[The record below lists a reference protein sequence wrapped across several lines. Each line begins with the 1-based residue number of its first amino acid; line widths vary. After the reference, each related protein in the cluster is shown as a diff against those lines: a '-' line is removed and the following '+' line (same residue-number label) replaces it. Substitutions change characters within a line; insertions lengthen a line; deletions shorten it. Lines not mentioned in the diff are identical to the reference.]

1 MTNWIYSRP
10 QFEFKKDIPDFTW
23 AGHTFFAYDLVKNFK
38 PEVLVELGSYKGTS
52 SMAFTQA
59 VKDENQ
65 NSDLYFVDSWE
76 GEEQTGY
83 YSQDVYQLFTSL
95 MKKYFSKQNVH
106 PLKMLFDEAL
116 EKFQDKSIDILHID
130 GLHTYEAVKHDY
142 ETWKSKVKDNGVI
155 LFHDIRVQNF
165 GVKEVWEEVKAENPK
180 AIFIEFDHN
189 YGLGVMIKDDSL
201 ASILTQEKIKE
212 IKEYYFDLAT
222 EFRLKQQTI
231 ELENLTKDLTKGK
244 ENLDRML
251 KEVME
256 ENTRLYDKIDLLN
269 EENRKLKDEL
279 SSKAVRLALKASKN
293 LRDLRKNLKYR

>member
-1 MTNWIYSRP
+1 
-10 QFEFKKDIPDFTW
+10 
-23 AGHTFFAYDLVKNFK
+23 
-38 PEVLVELGSYKGTS
+38 
-52 SMAFTQA
+52 MAFAQA
-59 VKDENQ
+59 AKDKNL
-65 NSDLYFVDSWE
+65 NTDLYFVDSWE

-95 MKKYFSKQNVH
+95 IEKYFSKQNVH

-116 EKFQDKSIDILHID
+116 EKFQEKSIDILHID

-142 ETWKSKVKDNGVI
+142 ETWKNKVKDNGVI

-189 YGLGVMIKDDSL
+189 YGLGVMIKDNLL
-201 ASILTQEKIKE
+201 ASTFTQEKIKE
-212 IKEYYFDLAT
+212 IKEYYFDIAT

-251 KEVME
+251 REVMD
-256 ENTRLYDKIDLLN
+256 ENTRLYSKIDALN

-279 SSKAVRLALKASKN
+279 SSKAVRLALKVSRN
-293 LRDLRKNLKYR
+293 LRNLRKNLKYR

>member
-1 MTNWIYSRP
+1 MTNWIYSKP
-10 QFEFKKDIPDFTW
+10 DFEFKKDIPDFTW

-59 VKDENQ
+59 AKDENL
-65 NSDLYFVDSWE
+65 NTNLYFVDSWE

-83 YSQDVYQLFTSL
+83 YSQDVYELFTSL

-116 EKFQDKSIDILHID
+116 EKFQSKSIDVLHID

-142 ETWKSKVKDNGVI
+142 ETWKDKVKDNGTI
-155 LFHDIRVQNF
+155 LFHDIRVQSF
-165 GVKEVWEEVKAENPK
+165 GVKEVWEEVKIENPK
-180 AIFIEFDHN
+180 AVFIEFDHN
-189 YGLGVMIKDDSL
+189 YGLGVMIKDSSL
-201 ASILTQEKIKE
+201 ASIFTKEKIKE
-212 IKEYYFDLAT
+212 IKDYYFEVSG
-222 EFRLKQQTI
+222 EFRLKQSI
-231 ELENLTKDLTKGK
+231 VELENLTKDLNKGK

-256 ENTRLYDKIDLLN
+256 ENTKLYNKIDSLN
-269 EENRKLKDEL
+269 EKIRKLESEMD
-279 SSKAVRLALKASKN
+279 SKLVKIALKVRNN
-293 LRDLRKNLKYR
+293 LRSLRQ

>member
-1 MTNWIYSRP
+1 MTNWIYSKP
-10 QFEFKKDIPDFTW
+10 DFEFKKDIPDFTW

-59 VKDENQ
+59 AKDENL
-65 NSDLYFVDSWE
+65 NTNLYFVDSWE

-83 YSQDVYQLFTSL
+83 YSQDVYELFTSL

-116 EKFQDKSIDILHID
+116 EKFQSKSIDVLHID

-142 ETWKSKVKDNGVI
+142 ETWKDKVKDNGII
-155 LFHDIRVQNF
+155 LFHDIRVQSF
-165 GVKEVWEEVKAENPK
+165 GVKEVWEEVKIENPK
-180 AIFIEFDHN
+180 AVFIEFDHN
-189 YGLGVMIKDDSL
+189 YGLGVMIKDSSL
-201 ASILTQEKIKE
+201 ASIFTKEKIKE
-212 IKEYYFDLAT
+212 IKDYYFEVSG
-222 EFRLKQQTI
+222 EFRLKQSI
-231 ELENLTKDLTKGK
+231 VELENLTKDLNKGK

-256 ENTRLYDKIDLLN
+256 ENTKLYNKIDSLN
-269 EENRKLKDEL
+269 EKIRKLESEMD
-279 SSKAVRLALKASKN
+279 SKLVKIALKVRNN
-293 LRDLRKNLKYR
+293 LRSLKKI

>member
-38 PEVLVELGSYKGTS
+38 PETLVELGSYKGTS
-52 SMAFTQA
+52 SMAFAQA
-59 VKDENQ
+59 AKDENL
-65 NSDLYFVDSWE
+65 NTDLYFVDSWE

-95 MKKYFSKQNVH
+95 IEKYFSKQNVH

-116 EKFQDKSIDILHID
+116 EKFEDKSIDILHID

-165 GVKEVWEEVKAENPK
+165 GAKEVWKEVKAENPK

-189 YGLGVMIKDDSL
+189 YGLGVMIKDNLL
-201 ASILTQEKIKE
+201 ASTFTQEKIKE
-212 IKEYYFDLAT
+212 IKEYYFDIAT
-222 EFRLKQQTI
+222 EFRLRQQTI
-231 ELENLTKDLTKGK
+231 DLENLTKDLTKGK

-256 ENTRLYDKIDLLN
+256 ENTRLYNKIDLLST
-269 EENRKLKDEL
+269 ELAQLKTEMDSTAVKLA
-279 SSKAVRLALKASKN
+279 SKLSKN
-293 LRDLRKNLKYR
+293 LRKVKDKILR